1 MIVPWFFPNGPM
13 RDTAAVLLN
22 RGAPVYL
29 AALAVIVI
37 GTSLA
42 QWLRVEPRPARAETF
57 SPRVKGVGA
66 SLIALSVLTL
76 AAITVVPE
84 FLTTQLGL
92 PMLIDGRLMTA
103 IVAVALAMQET
114 PRRGQS

>member
-1 MIVPWFFPNGPM
+1 MLVFTPWFFQDG
-13 RDTAAVLLN
+13 RS
-22 RGAPVYL
+22 APLYL

-37 GTSLA
+37 GTPLA

-57 SPRVKGVGA
+57 SPRVEGVGA

-92 PMLIDGRLMTA
+92 PMLINSRLMTA
-103 IVAVALAMQET
+103 IVAVALAMQDL
-114 PRRGQS
+114 PRL